1 MRPAPDWRLY
11 LVTDRKLLRGRPLEI
26 VVESAVRGGVT
37 AVQIREKDCPA
48 REYIELARKL
58 RGLLSG
64 PGVPLLVNDRVD
76 IALAAGADGVHLG
89 QSDMPVREARRLMG
103 PDALIGVSVE
113 NLEQAQEAEKE
124 DVDYLGVSAIFATPT
139 KKDTAAEWGLGG
151 LERLRPLSRRTLVA
165 SGGLN
170 DENAAAV
177 IRAGAD
183 GIAVVSAVCAAG
195 DPEKAARRLREIID
209 PELGRRRRTP

>member
-11 LVTDRKLLRGRPLEI
+11 LVTDRNLLKGRPLET

-48 REYIELARKL
+48 RECIELARKL
-58 RGLLSG
+58 RGLLSRL
-64 PGVPLLVNDRVD
+64 GVPLLVNDRVD

-103 PDALIGVSVE
+103 PDVLIGVSVE
-113 NLEQAQEAEKE
+113 TVEQAREAEKE

-139 KKDTAAEWGLGG
+139 KKDTAAEWGIEGLG
-151 LERLRPLSRRTLVA
+151 RLRPLCRRTLVA
-165 SGGLN
+165 IGGLN
-170 DENAAAV
+170 EENAGAV

-195 DPEKAARRLREIID
+195 DPEQAARRLREIID
-209 PELGRRRRTP
+209 LELGRRRATP

>member
-1 MRPAPDWRLY
+1 
-11 LVTDRKLLRGRPLEI
+11 
-26 VVESAVRGGVT
+26 
-37 AVQIREKDCPA
+37 
-48 REYIELARKL
+48 
-58 RGLLSG
+58 
-64 PGVPLLVNDRVD
+64 
-76 IALAAGADGVHLG
+76 AAGADGVHLG

-113 NLEQAQEAEKE
+113 TLEQAQEAEKE

-165 SGGLN
+165 IGGLN